1 MNLVERFA
9 EALAANGGSVHG
21 PFAVEAAA
29 ERAVALA
36 LERAEGRPVA
46 VATGDGLV
54 TELGLPARL
63 EAAGA
68 TVLFPTDPEW
78 RGKIGAAGVGVTG
91 ASCGLAA
98 TGTVAVT
105 CGPESP
111 RATSLVP
118 PAHVCLVQASEVVE
132 DLAVALLRFTSLPS
146 ALAWISGPSRS
157 ADLEMTLTVGVHGPA
172 SVDVIVVEDR
182 WEDGGR
188 GDRMASFGPETVV

>member
-1 MNLVERFA
+1 VVSLVERFA

-21 PFAVEAAA
+21 PFPVEVAV

-36 LERAEGRPVA
+36 LERAEGMPVA
-46 VATGDGLV
+46 VASGDELV
-54 TELGLPARL
+54 RRLGLPARL

-68 TVLFPTDPEW
+68 TVLLPGDPEW
-78 RGKIGAAGVGVTG
+78 RERIGGAGAGVTG
-91 ASCGLAA
+91 ATCGLAA

-105 CGPESP
+105 CGPDSP

-118 PAHVCLVQASEVVE
+118 PSHVCLVRASDVVE
-132 DLAVALLRFTSLPS
+132 DLAEALLRLTSLPS

-172 SVDVIVVEDR
+172 SVEVIVVEER
-182 WEDGGR
+182 
-188 GDRMASFGPETVV
+188 